1 MREEWRLF
9 AALSLPESVR
19 ERVAAAIAH
28 LQARGYRAKWVDP
41 ADSHLTVRFFG
52 SVATDAVPNLVAALQ
67 ASVRGVQPFLLR
79 VAGAGA
85 FPHPER
91 PRVLW
96 LGVDGHLPALL
107 ELVER
112 VELHAGNFA
121 EASETRRF
129 HPHITLARVR
139 PEDLGTLRGL
149 PQELQRLGRLPPVA
163 FPVERL
169 TLYRSELFR
178 SGPRYTVIE
187 EFPLG

>member
-1 MREEWRLF
+1 MHEEWRLF
-9 AALSLPESVR
+9 AALSLPEPVR

-41 ADSHLTVRFFG
+41 AGSHLTVRFFG
-52 SVATDAVPNLVAALQ
+52 AVAAAAVPDLIAALQ
-67 ASVRGVQPFLLR
+67 ASVRDLEPFVLR
-79 VAGAGA
+79 VEGAGA

-96 LGVDGHLPALL
+96 LGVDGQLPALRR
-107 ELVER
+107 LVER
-112 VELHAGNFA
+112 VEQHAGSFA
-121 EASETRRF
+121 ETNETRRF
-129 HPHITLARVR
+129 HPHITLARIR
-139 PEDLGTLRGL
+139 PEDAATVRDL
-149 PQELQRLGRLPPVA
+149 PHALERLGRLPPLP

-178 SGPRYTVIE
+178 SGPRYTVVE

>member
-79 VAGAGA
+79 VAGAGV

-96 LGVDGHLPALL
+96 LGVDGPLPALL

-149 PQELQRLGRLPPVA
+149 PQELQRLGRLPAVA

>member
-9 AALSLPESVR
+9 AALSLPEHVR
-19 ERVAAAIAH
+19 ERVAAVIAH

-41 ADSHLTVRFFG
+41 AASHLTVRFFG
-52 SVATDAVPNLVAALQ
+52 SVARDAVPDLVAALR
-67 ASVRGVQPFLLR
+67 ASVRGLEPFLLR
-79 VAGAGA
+79 VTGAGA

-96 LGVDGHLPALL
+96 LGVDGHVPALL
-107 ELVER
+107 DLAER
-112 VELHAGNFA
+112 VEQHAGAFA

-139 PEDLGTLRGL
+139 PEDTGTLRGL
-149 PQELQRLGRLPPVA
+149 PRELERLGRMPPLP
-163 FPVERL
+163 FPVDRL